1 MTPRFLS
8 SAQLTPWIA
17 QVGVDGNVCG
27 VGGGD
32 GDGGDGGDD
41 GDGGDGGGDD
51 NAW

>member
-17 QVGVDGNVCG
+17 QVGVDGG
-27 VGGGD
+27 GGGD
-32 GDGGDGGDD
+32 GGGGD
-41 GDGGDGGGDD
+41 GDGGGDD